1 MADMNGYLNSA
12 EQHLLAAKDAAIA
25 NLKELESNLEWLSA
39 ACNLIHQLQR
49 ERGLTNIWLVSEG
62 ARKRAEREAQLKLAD
77 KELERFCAQISDSTD
92 SGRLAKE
99 PKLLASLAQ
108 LMLSLSTLAHHR
120 TEIQAMKLQPL
131 DATLGY
137 NHLIQQIL
145 TLIFDLAETAREPK
159 TARAMIAL
167 VHLIQ
172 VKELAGQERA
182 WTAIGFARG
191 NFVERLCQR
200 LARNQSDT
208 AQMIAIFQQ
217 SAAQE
222 LLTSWQQIEASSLFS
237 EMTQLR
243 GLRTQLCKGQSI
255 DPAIAE
261 AWYDKA
267 TEYID
272 QLALLEAKA
281 IQLLD
286 AECRMQIDDAQR
298 SKVKIERH
306 LQELIPS
313 KPVDPLSQ
321 TSANDAAIVGTQGS
335 LYQLISEQNAQI
347 QQLQVDLTRAR
358 TALQERKLIERAKEI
373 LKQQMKL
380 DDDAAYRQLQ
390 KSAMDSGRSVA
401 DVAARVLEAMAKQVE
416 K

>member
-1 MADMNGYLNSA
+1 MNRYLNSA

-39 ACNLIHQLQR
+39 ACDLIHQLQR

-62 ARKRAEREAQLKLAD
+62 RRKQVELQAQLKRVD
-77 KELERFCAQISDSTD
+77 SELESFCAQISDQGNAS
-92 SGRLAKE
+92 RLANE

-108 LMLSLSTLAHHR
+108 LMLSLSTLAYHR
-120 TEIQAMKLQPL
+120 AEIQAMKLQPL

-137 NHLIQQIL
+137 NHLVQQIL
-145 TLIFDLAETAREPK
+145 TLIFDLAETAREPN

-208 AQMIAIFQQ
+208 VQMIVIFQQ
-217 SAAQE
+217 SAAQT
-222 LLTSWQQIEASSLFS
+222 LLNSWHEIEASSLFS
-237 EMTQLR
+237 EITQLR
-243 GLRTQLCKGQSI
+243 GLRRQLCKGQSI

-272 QLALLEAKA
+272 QLALLEAQA
-281 IQLLD
+281 IELLE
-286 AECRMQIDDAQR
+286 AECRVQIDDAQR
-298 SKVKIERH
+298 SKVKIEKH
-306 LQELIPS
+306 LQDMTPS
-313 KPVDPLSQ
+313 KPIDPLLQ
-321 TSANDAAIVGTQGS
+321 DAASDVAIWGAQGA
-335 LYQLISEQNAQI
+335 LHQLISEQNAQI
-347 QQLQVDLTRAR
+347 EQLQVDLTQAR
-358 TALQERKLIERAKEI
+358 SALQERKLIERAKDI

-401 DVAARVLEAMAKQVE
+401 DVAARVLEAMARQVN

>member
-1 MADMNGYLNSA
+1 MNRFLKAA
-12 EQHLLAAKDAAIA
+12 EQNLLAAKDAEIA
-25 NLKELESNLEWLSA
+25 NLMELVSNLEWLRA
-39 ACNLIHQLQR
+39 ACALIHQLQR
-49 ERGLTNIWLVSEG
+49 ERGLTNIWLVSKG
-62 ARKRAEREAQLKLAD
+62 SRKQVEREAQLNLSD
-77 KELERFCAQISDSTD
+77 REVDSFCKRIVD
-92 SGRLAKE
+92 SGALIGLVDE
-99 PKLLASLAQ
+99 PKLLTSLSQ
-108 LMLSLSTLAHHR
+108 LMLSLSTLEQHR
-120 TEIQAMKLQPL
+120 SEIRSMKLQPL
-131 DATLGY
+131 DSTLGY

-145 TLIFDLAETAREPK
+145 TLIFDLAETVREPN
-159 TARAMIAL
+159 TAKAMIAL
-167 VHLIQ
+167 AHLIQ

-182 WTAIGFARG
+182 WTAIGFSRG

-200 LARNQSDT
+200 LTRNQSDT
-208 AQMIAIFQQ
+208 AQLIGILQQ
-217 SAAQE
+217 SAAPE
-222 LLTSWQQIEASSLFS
+222 LLNSWQEIEASSLFS

-272 QLALLEAKA
+272 QLALIETQA
-281 IQLLD
+281 IQLLE
-286 AECRMQIDDAQR
+286 AECRVQVDAAQR
-298 SKVKIERH
+298 SKVKIEKH
-306 LQELIPS
+306 LQEMTPS
-313 KPVDPLSQ
+313 KPVDPLLQASVP
-321 TSANDAAIVGTQGS
+321 DAAIVGAQGA

-380 DDDAAYRQLQ
+380 DDEAAYRQLQ

-401 DVAARVLEAMAKQVE
+401 DVAARVLDAMTRQEGKS
-416 K
+416 KK

>member
-1 MADMNGYLNSA
+1 MNRFLKAA
-12 EQHLLAAKDAAIA
+12 EQNLLAAKDAEIA
-25 NLKELESNLEWLSA
+25 NLMELVSNLEWLRA
-39 ACNLIHQLQR
+39 ACALIHQLQR
-49 ERGLTNIWLVSEG
+49 ERGLTNIWLVSKG
-62 ARKRAEREAQLKLAD
+62 SRKQVEREAQLN
-77 KELERFCAQISDSTD
+77 ISDREVDSFCKRIED
-92 SGRLAKE
+92 SGALIGLVDE
-99 PKLLASLAQ
+99 PKLLTSLSQ
-108 LMLSLSTLAHHR
+108 LMLSLSTLEQHR
-120 TEIQAMKLQPL
+120 TEIRSMKLQPL
-131 DATLGY
+131 DSTLGY

-145 TLIFDLAETAREPK
+145 TLIFDLAETVREPS
-159 TARAMIAL
+159 TAKAMIAL
-167 VHLIQ
+167 AHLIQ

-182 WTAIGFARG
+182 WTAIGFSRG

-200 LARNQSDT
+200 LTRNQSDT
-208 AQMIAIFQQ
+208 AQMIGILQQ
-217 SAAQE
+217 SAAPE
-222 LLTSWQQIEASSLFS
+222 LLNSWQEIEASSLFS

-272 QLALLEAKA
+272 QLALIETQA
-281 IQLLD
+281 IQLLE
-286 AECRMQIDDAQR
+286 AECRVQVDAAQR
-298 SKVKIERH
+298 SKVKIEKH
-306 LQELIPS
+306 LQEMTPS
-313 KPVDPLSQ
+313 KPVDPLLQASVP
-321 TSANDAAIVGTQGS
+321 DAAIVGAQGA

-380 DDDAAYRQLQ
+380 DDEAAYRQLQ

-401 DVAARVLEAMAKQVE
+401 DVSARVLEAMARHSDR
-416 K
+416 